1 MDDKSAF
8 ISGFLFTIFL
18 FWYGGLDYNHR
29 GFLPAMSLIIALN
42 IGALAVLVFNMYKQD
57 FKH

>member
-8 ISGFLFTIFL
+8 ISGFVFTIFI

-29 GFLPAMSLIIALN
+29 GFLQAMSLIMALN
-42 IGALAVLVFNMYKQD
+42 IGVLIVIVFNMYKQD

>member
-1 MDDKSAF
+1 MDNKLAF
-8 ISGFLFTIFL
+8 IFGFVFTIFL

-29 GFLPAMSLIIALN
+29 GFNQAMSLIIALN
-42 IGALAVLVFNMYKQD
+42 IGVLAVLVLLMYKQD